1 MNLAHPARPAAR
13 SLVLLSAALAALCLA
28 ALLLPHTALAA
39 RTYGQLCETFE
50 SSGNPYAVD
59 DSDRYGG
66 NVYGAYQMSVGN
78 AYKYAQQLSTK
89 YAQSNPEYAE
99 YGDKLLS
106 AYKKDGGKCGANFTK
121 AWKAIFPDQK
131 AAYFQTQYNYVKS
144 AYYTPAKKLWEKY
157 VPGFDADSSEYSPAI
172 HNVIFSTAVQHGV
185 GGAITLP
192 NGTGG
197 YSGSV
202 KMFVNAID
210 NLGGYSDELTE
221 EEIIAAVYAER
232 SKVVTVSEKK
242 KQLRAVGYTDDEI
255 SSMSFYRIK
264 DGDIPNSLKNALT
277 KVLVG
282 KCLSYFYSNSGA
294 VQVGVY
300 NRLGINEPK
309 AAQTLLESYQA
320 KDYAITY
327 KLDGGTNNPANP
339 ASHKGGASVKLTD
352 PERTGYEF
360 EGWFTKAGGQGEQ
373 VKKVSGFTSA
383 TVYAFWRQV
392 TFSIGYNPNGGVMP
406 QDSRTEYN
414 VDDKTFKLPVPERS
428 GYVFL
433 GWYTTKTFKAGTEL
447 SKVAKGSAQDLK
459 LYAKW
464 VKGYRAQVNAKGGL
478 TVRSKAST
486 SSAAKG
492 TLKNKAQ
499 IIITKT
505 SGGWG
510 KLDTGGWVKL
520 SYTKKLA

>member
-1 MNLAHPARPAAR
+1 MNLARPARPAAR
-13 SLVLLSAALAALCLA
+13 FLALLAAALAVVCLA
-28 ALLLPHTALAA
+28 ALLLPHPALAA

-50 SSGNPYAVD
+50 SSGDPYAVD
-59 DSDRYGG
+59 DSDPYGG
-66 NVYGAYQMSVGN
+66 NVYGAYQMSTGN
-78 AYKYAQQLSTK
+78 AYKYAQQLSTD
-89 YAQSNPEYAE
+89 YTESNPAYAE
-99 YGDKLLS
+99 YGDQLIA
-106 AYKKDGGKCGANFTK
+106 AYKKDGGKCGSNFTK

-131 AAYFQTQYNYVKS
+131 AAYFQTQYTYVKS

-157 VPGFDADSSEYSPAI
+157 VPGFDADSTEYSHAI
-172 HNVIFSTAVQHGV
+172 RNVIFSTAVQHGV
-185 GGAITLP
+185 GGAITQP
-192 NGTGG
+192 NGTSA

-210 NLGGYSDELTE
+210 SLGGFSSELTE
-221 EEIIAAVYAER
+221 EEIIAAIYAER
-232 SKVVTVSEKK
+232 SKVVTKATKK
-242 KQLRAVGYTDDEI
+242 KQLEAAGYTDVTI
-255 SSMSFYRIK
+255 YTIK
-264 DGDIPNSLKNALT
+264 DSDIPTYLKNTLT
-277 KVLVG
+277 KTLVG
-282 KCLSYFYSNSGA
+282 KCLSYFYSNPGV
-294 VQVGVY
+294 VQVGVF

-339 ASHKGGASVKLTD
+339 ASHKGGASVKLDD
-352 PERTGYEF
+352 PERAGYEF
-360 EGWFTKAGGQGEQ
+360 EGWFTKADGQGEQ
-373 VKKVSGFTSA
+373 MKKVSGFTAA

-392 TFSIGYNPNGGVMP
+392 TFNISYNPNGAELPEGAK
-406 QDSRTEYN
+406 TEFN
-414 VDDKTFKLPVPERS
+414 VDDKAFKLPVLERS

-433 GWYTTKTFKAGTEL
+433 GWYTTKSFKVGTEI
-447 SKVAKGSAQDLK
+447 SKVASGTAQDLK

-478 TVRSKAST
+478 TVRAKAST
-486 SSAAKG
+486 SAKAKG
-492 TLKNKAQ
+492 LLKNKAQ